1 MTDDIRELD
10 EFRREVH
17 FALANDS
24 GDDLGLAVV
33 DVDGNS
39 PVVVALGD
47 ERLAV
52 LLRRVQAVGGFANAF
67 VRRTDGV
74 AVVAF
79 LDANGAIDPASAD
92 DMTGDDRPSADAT
105 VDIFIDYLLNKP
117 GGVLLPKSLATEE
130 SAQIVRARQE
140 PVSV

>member
-33 DVDGNS
+33 DVEGNS

-74 AVVAF
+74 AIVAF

-117 GGVLLPKSLATEE
+117 GGVLLPKSLASEE